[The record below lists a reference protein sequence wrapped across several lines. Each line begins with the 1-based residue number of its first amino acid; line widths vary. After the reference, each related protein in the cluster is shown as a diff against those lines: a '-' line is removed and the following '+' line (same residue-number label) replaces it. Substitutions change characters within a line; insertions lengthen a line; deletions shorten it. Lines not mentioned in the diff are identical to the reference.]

1 MVKTEQELKNKR
13 IILFLIIVGV
23 LFFGI
28 RVNNKRH
35 VSSKRPQL
43 KIKNMKNLPV
53 GMVPDRDNVVYYDS
67 ERKQLYIIQW
77 ADNQP
82 FRYYIPKK

>member
-1 MVKTEQELKNKR
+1 
-13 IILFLIIVGV
+13 
-23 LFFGI
+23 
-28 RVNNKRH
+28 
-35 VSSKRPQL
+35 
-43 KIKNMKNLPV
+43 MKNLPV